1 VDPKPKAWD
10 DDLLSGKERDS
21 AIKSPLFKPPGGGLP
36 FRQVVARERRE
47 NVAVTAA

>member
-10 DDLLSGKERDS
+10 DDLVSGNDS
-21 AIKSPLFKPPGGGLP
+21 GIKSPLFKPLRGGLP